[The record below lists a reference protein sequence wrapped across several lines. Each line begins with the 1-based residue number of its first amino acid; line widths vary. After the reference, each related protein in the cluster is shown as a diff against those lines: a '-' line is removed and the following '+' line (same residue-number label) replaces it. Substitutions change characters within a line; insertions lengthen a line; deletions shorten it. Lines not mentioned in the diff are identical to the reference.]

1 MVYIYIPKLNL
12 IISKIPPPMTERA
25 RAASLD
31 PADYAGAD
39 YVSPGPRPGRVQVDG
54 LVVV

>member
-1 MVYIYIPKLNL
+1 MD
-12 IISKIPPPMTERA
+12 SERA
-25 RAASLD
+25 RAQSLD

-39 YVSPGPRPGRVQVDG
+39 YVSPGPKPGRVQVDG